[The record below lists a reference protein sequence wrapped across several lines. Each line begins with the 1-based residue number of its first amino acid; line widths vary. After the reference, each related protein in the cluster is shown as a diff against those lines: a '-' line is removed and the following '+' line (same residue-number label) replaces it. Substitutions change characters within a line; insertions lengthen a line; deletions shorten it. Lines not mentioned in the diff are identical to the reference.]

1 VKERLRAAIGDYF
14 RERHGELDWAFAG
27 GTLGPAEIALLP
39 PKESAHGDLTTNVAM
54 LVAKPCGLPPRE
66 LATALAAWC
75 EARLPGLAATVAGPG
90 FLNFRLPAGAQQSV
104 VGEILTAGAAYGRS
118 QAGAGQR
125 ICLEFV
131 SANPTGPAVVVSA
144 RAAAFGST
152 LARLLEAAGYQ
163 VTREFY
169 VNDAGSQVEA
179 LGESLRAR
187 RRELA
192 GEPLAIPE
200 NGYHGLYLR
209 AMAEALDAE
218 QVARWEALP
227 PAAGRAAYAE
237 HALAALVAGLRAEM
251 ERFRTPFDVWFSER
265 SLHESGKV
273 AEVLALFEAQGLV
286 YEAEGARWFRSG
298 DFGDDKDRVVMRSD
312 GRPTYFLADAAYH
325 LDKLRRG
332 FSKAITVLGPDHH
345 GHVARMLAI
354 ARAIGAPEGW
364 LEILVLQLVTLVEN
378 GEQVT
383 MSKRAGEFVTMGELI
398 DDVGV
403 DVARSYF
410 LVRRRDSHL
419 EFDLGQA
426 REQSAKSRVFYPQY
440 ATARIAGILR
450 KAAAAGY
457 AAEAAT
463 PPLAELALLAS
474 DEELELIRSLG
485 EFPALIASAAAAREP
500 NRLFNYLS
508 DVAAAFHRF
517 YHERTVVGEDP
528 ALSRARLALC
538 RATRQVLLSGLDLM
552 GVDAPERM

>member
-1 VKERLRAAIGDYF
+1 VKERLRAVIADYF
-14 RERHGELDWAFAG
+14 RERHGELDWAFLG
-27 GTLGPAEIALLP
+27 GSLPPAEIALLP
-39 PKESAHGDLTTNVAM
+39 PRESAHGDLSTTVAM
-54 LVAKPCGLPPRE
+54 LAAKPCGLPPRE
-66 LATALAAWC
+66 LAAALAAWC
-75 EARLPGLAATVAGPG
+75 EERLPGLAATVAGPG
-90 FLNFRLPAGAQQSV
+90 FLNFRLPVGAQQRV
-104 VGEILTAGAAYGRS
+104 VGEILAAGADFGKS
-118 QAGAGQR
+118 SAGGGQR

-152 LARLLEAAGYQ
+152 LARLLVASGYQ

-169 VNDAGSQVEA
+169 VNDAGSQVAA

-187 RRELA
+187 WRELA

-209 AMAEALDAE
+209 EMAKALAPE
-218 QVARWEALP
+218 QVARWEALS
-227 PAAGRAAYAE
+227 PAACRDAYAD
-237 HALAALVAGLRAEM
+237 HALTALVAGLRAEM
-251 ERFRTPFDVWFSER
+251 ERFRTQFDVWFSER

-273 AEVLALFEAQGLV
+273 AEVLALFEAQGLI
-286 YEAEGARWFRSG
+286 YEAEGARWFRSS
-298 DFGDDKDRVVMRSD
+298 DFGDDKDRVVLRSD

-332 FSKAITVLGPDHH
+332 FAKAITVLGPDHH
-345 GHVARMLAI
+345 GHVARMQAI

-403 DVARSYF
+403 DVARTYF

-450 KAAAAGY
+450 KAAEAGLTAA
-457 AAEAAT
+457 AA
-463 PPLAELALLAS
+463 PPAAELALLAS
-474 DEELELIRSLG
+474 EEELELIRCLG
-485 EFPALIASAAAAREP
+485 EFPTVVAGAAAAREP

-517 YHERTVVGEDP
+517 YHERTVVGEDA

-538 RATRQVLLSGLDLM
+538 RATRQVLLGGLDLM

>member
-1 VKERLRAAIGDYF
+1 MKERIRAAIADYF
-14 RERHGELDWAFAG
+14 RERHGGVDWAFAG
-27 GTLGPAEIALLP
+27 GSIGPAEIALLP
-39 PKESAHGDLTTNVAM
+39 PKDSAHGDLSTNVAM
-54 LVAKPCGLPPRE
+54 LAAKPCGLPPRE
-66 LATALAAWC
+66 LAAALAAWC
-75 EARLPGLAATVAGPG
+75 EARLPGLAAMVAGPG
-90 FLNFRLPAGAQQSV
+90 FLNFCLPAGAQQSV
-104 VGEILTAGAAYGRS
+104 VGEILAAGAEYGRS

-152 LARLLEAAGYQ
+152 LARLLATSGYE

-187 RRELA
+187 RLELA

-209 AMAEALDAE
+209 EMAAALDPG
-218 QVARWEALP
+218 QVERWESL
-227 PAAGRAAYAE
+227 PAAARRDAYAD
-237 HALAALVAGLRAEM
+237 HALATLVAGLRAEM

-265 SLHESGKV
+265 SLHEGGKV

-286 YEAEGARWFRSG
+286 YEAAGARWFRSS
-298 DFGDDKDRVVMRSD
+298 DFGDDKDRVVVRSD

-332 FSKAITVLGPDHH
+332 FAKAITVLGPDHH
-345 GHVARMLAI
+345 GHVVRMQAI

-403 DVARSYF
+403 DVARAYF

-450 KAAAAGY
+450 KAAEAGLAA
-457 AAEAAT
+457 AAA
-463 PPLAELALLAS
+463 PPPADELALLTS
-474 DEELELIRSLG
+474 EEELELIRILG
-485 EFPALIASAAAAREP
+485 EFPALIAGAAAAREP

-517 YHERTVVGEDP
+517 YHERTVLGDDP

>member
-1 VKERLRAAIGDYF
+1 VKERLRAAIADYF
-14 RERHGELDWAFAG
+14 RERHGELDWAFLG
-27 GTLGPAEIALLP
+27 GSLPPAEIALVP
-39 PKESAHGDLTTNVAM
+39 PRESAHGDLSTTVAM
-54 LVAKPCGLPPRE
+54 LAAKPCGLPPRE
-66 LATALAAWC
+66 LAAALAAWC
-75 EARLPGLAATVAGPG
+75 EERLPGLAATVAGPG
-90 FLNFRLPAGAQQSV
+90 FLNFRLPVGAQQRV
-104 VGEILTAGAAYGRS
+104 VGEILAAGADFGKSR
-118 QAGAGQR
+118 AGGGQR

-152 LARLLEAAGYQ
+152 LARLLTASGYE

-169 VNDAGSQVEA
+169 VNDAGSQVAA

-209 AMAEALDAE
+209 EMAATLTFE

-227 PAAGRAAYAE
+227 PAACRDAYAD
-237 HALAALVAGLRAEM
+237 HALSALVAGLRAEM

-286 YEAEGARWFRSG
+286 YEAEGARWFRSS
-298 DFGDDKDRVVMRSD
+298 DFGDDKDRVVVRSD

-332 FSKAITVLGPDHH
+332 FAKAITVLGPDHH
-345 GHVARMLAI
+345 GHVARMQAI

-364 LEILVLQLVTLVEN
+364 LEILVLQLVTLVDN

-403 DVARSYF
+403 DVARTYF

-450 KAAAAGY
+450 KAAEAGL
-457 AAEAAT
+457 AAT
-463 PPLAELALLAS
+463 AAPPAAELALLTS
-474 DEELELIRSLG
+474 EEELELIRSLG
-485 EFPALIASAAAAREP
+485 EFPAVIAGAAAAREP

-517 YHERTVVGEDP
+517 YHERTVVGEDA

-538 RATRQVLLSGLDLM
+538 RATRQVLLAGLDLM